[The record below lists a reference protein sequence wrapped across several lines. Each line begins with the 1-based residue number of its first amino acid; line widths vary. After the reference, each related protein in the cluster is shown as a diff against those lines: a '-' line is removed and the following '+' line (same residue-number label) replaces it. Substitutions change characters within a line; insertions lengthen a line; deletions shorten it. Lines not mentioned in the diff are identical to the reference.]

1 MDFDLLIRGGSV
13 VDGSGAPAF
22 IADVGLRGDRIAALG
37 ALPDAGAA
45 RVIDATDRVVSPGFI
60 DAHPHSETALRG
72 NGEIW
77 GSVLQG
83 VTTHLTGP
91 DGFGWAPL
99 PPDRSAELWRSTAFA
114 YGQPDMRPEWPTIED
129 YLGGFAGTIP
139 INVVP
144 MAPHQPIRFA
154 VMGWDGRPPTPDEM
168 DRMRAL
174 TRDWMEAGAVGL
186 NTGLDYQPA
195 ANADTAELVELARVA
210 REYGGIYAAHIRYNA
225 SGKPAAYR
233 ESIEI
238 GRRAE
243 IPVRLSHESVDD
255 ETEPLLEEAHRAGV
269 DLGIDWYLYPAGSSH
284 LLVWLPPK
292 DQIGGVEGLVRRL
305 RDEPEHRRR
314 IGAIIEAQI
323 QQQYAAGVRE
333 YFSDTRTGQHIGRSI
348 AEIASERG
356 TSIGDTAVDLI
367 VEESPDAVL
376 VFRRGISEEAFDALA
391 RRTLAHPAFMV
402 ASDGLYHGARPH
414 PRGYGCYAQVLGAFV
429 RDRRLVTL
437 ERAVHLMS
445 GLPAERF
452 GIHDRG
458 RIAEGLAA
466 DLVVFDPLTVG
477 AQATWEAPRA
487 PAVGIDA
494 VIVNGQVVAEAGR
507 PTAAR
512 PGRVIRAENRRRG
525 RRSTSSPSS
534 IAAEGP

>member
-1 MDFDLLIRGGSV
+1 MDYDLLIRGGSV
-13 VDGSGAPAF
+13 VDGTGAAAF
-22 IADVGLRGDRIAALG
+22 PADVGVRGDRIVALG
-37 ALPDAGAA
+37 TLPDAGAA
-45 RVIDATDRVVSPGFI
+45 TVIDAAGRVVCPGFI
-60 DAHPHSETALRG
+60 DAHLHSETALRG

-83 VTTHLTGP
+83 VTSHLTAP

-99 PPDRSAELWRSTAFA
+99 PPEQSAELWRSTAFA
-114 YGQPDMRPEWPTIED
+114 YGQPDMRPEWPTIES
-129 YLGGFAGTIP
+129 YLGSFAGSIP

-154 VMGWDGRPPTPDEM
+154 VMGWDNRQPTADEL

-195 ANADTAELVELARVA
+195 ANADTTELVELATVV

-225 SGKPAAYR
+225 YGKTAAYR

-238 GRRAE
+238 GRRAD

-255 ETEPLLEEAHRAGV
+255 ETEPLLEEAQRAGV

-284 LLVWLPPK
+284 LLVWIPPEE
-292 DQIGGVEGLVRRL
+292 QIGGSEAMVRRL
-305 RDEPEHRRR
+305 RDDPDHRRR
-314 IGAIIEAQI
+314 IGAIIEEQI
-323 QQQYAAGVRE
+323 RSSHAAGARE
-333 YFSDTRTGQHIGRSI
+333 YFSDTRSGRHIGRSI
-348 AEIASERG
+348 AEIAGERG
-356 TSIGDTAVDLI
+356 ASIADTAVDLI
-367 VEESPDAVL
+367 IEESPDAVL
-376 VFRRGISEEAFDALA
+376 VFRRGFSEDAFRALA
-391 RRTLAHPAFMV
+391 RRTLAQPAFMV
-402 ASDGLYHGARPH
+402 ASDGLYHGALPH
-414 PRGYGCYAQVLGAFV
+414 PRGYGCHAQVLGRFV
-429 RDRRLVTL
+429 REERLVTL
-437 ERAVHLMS
+437 ERAVHIMS

-452 GIHDRG
+452 GIRDRG
-458 RIAEGLAA
+458 RVAEGLAA
-466 DLVVFDPLTVG
+466 DLVVFDPARVG
-477 AQATWEAPRA
+477 AQATWEQPRA

-512 PGRVIRAENRRRG
+512 PGTVIRAMVHH
-525 RRSTSSPSS
+525 
-534 IAAEGP
+534 

>member
-22 IADVGLRGDRIAALG
+22 VADVAVRGDRIAAIG

-45 RVIDATDRVVSPGFI
+45 VVIDATDRIVSPGFI

-72 NGEIW
+72 NGDIW

-83 VTTHLTGP
+83 VTSHLTGP

-99 PPDRSAELWRSTAFA
+99 PPEKSAELWRSTAFA
-114 YGQPDMRPEWPTIED
+114 YGQPDLRPEWRTIED

-154 VMGWDGRPPTPDEM
+154 VMGWDDRRPTPDEM

-195 ANADTAELVELARVA
+195 ANADTAELIELAKVA

-225 SGKPAAYR
+225 IGKPAAYR

-238 GRRAE
+238 GRQAD

-255 ETEPLLEEAHRAGV
+255 ETEPLLEEARRSGV
-269 DLGIDWYLYPAGSSH
+269 DFGIDWYLYPAGSSH
-284 LLVWLPPK
+284 LLVWLPPE
-292 DQIGGVEGLVRRL
+292 DQLGGFDATVQRL

-314 IGAIIEAQI
+314 IGAIIEEQI
-323 QQQYAAGVRE
+323 RAMSAAGGRE

-348 AEIASERG
+348 TEIANDRG
-356 TSIGDTAVDLI
+356 TSVGETAVDLI
-367 VEESPDAVL
+367 IEESPDAIL
-376 VFRRGISEEAFDALA
+376 VFRRGISEEDFDALA

-402 ASDGLYHGARPH
+402 ASDGVYHGARPH
-414 PRGYGCYAQVLGAFV
+414 PRGYGCFAQVLGTFV
-429 RDRRLVTL
+429 RERQLVTL

-452 GIHDRG
+452 GVRDRG
-458 RIAEGLAA
+458 RVSEGLAA
-466 DLVVFDPLTVG
+466 DLVVFDPATIG
-477 AQATWEAPRA
+477 SQATWEQPRGTA
-487 PAVGIDA
+487 IGVNA
-494 VIVNGQVVAEAGR
+494 VIVNGQVVARAGR

-512 PGRVIRAENRRRG
+512 PGTVIRAGNRR
-525 RRSTSSPSS
+525 
-534 IAAEGP
+534 